1 MTFLKIKGDK
11 NNLVFLI
18 QLLLLIVIGG
28 AFYISQYNAIAENR
42 YQIREMEQQITQLE
56 TLNADIKNNFYQTI
70 SSAKFET
77 IAEKYG
83 LILERN
89 PDYMN
94 PDSVNRDLTYNE

>member
-28 AFYISQYNAIAENR
+28 VLYISQYNAIAENR
-42 YQIREMEQQITQLE
+42 YQIRELEQQITQVE
-56 TLNADIKNNFYQTI
+56 TLNADIKNNFYQAVN
-70 SSAKFET
+70 SAKFET
-77 IAEKYG
+77 IAENHS

-94 PDSVNRDLTYNE
+94 INQWVSDSSY